1 MSTPIQTPQLPI
13 PAIYRRQM
21 IRWNDNGTKYFVPI
35 EERVTVVAETEKSY
49 QIKYDSNNKL
59 SWVGKNKIKFVYL
72 RDKDYCEK
80 KQKRMWPM
88 SCRICYEK
96 CGLRGKDY
104 PLSY

>member
-21 IRWNDNGTKYFVPI
+21 IHWNDNGTKYFVPI

-59 SWVGKNKIKFVYL
+59 SWVGKNKITFVYL
-72 RDKDYCEK
+72 RDNDYCEK
-80 KQKRMWPM
+80 KQKHIWPL
-88 SCRICYEK
+88 SCKNCYEK